1 MATASTT
8 ITFSAMLL
16 HVPMRANAAFYAGHT
31 IMATA
36 IGSSTP
42 PEKLFTFCRHSQ
54 ATNPVNHNTIDHYA
68 VPTTATRAVL
78 VPLTRAAAGLK
89 RLAAGYRGLQSDR
102 HGFSVWQTRLC
113 SSRGTQ
119 QQPEANREQWAS
131 QRTPCSHLWWQG
143 GRPHGGEQSEFK
155 DAR

>member
-1 MATASTT
+1 MCGGHIDMATASTT
-8 ITFSAMLL
+8 VTFSAMLL

-89 RLAAGYRGLQSDR
+89 RLAAGYGGRQSDR

-113 SSRGTQ
+113 SSRGT
-119 QQPEANREQWAS
+119 
-131 QRTPCSHLWWQG
+131 
-143 GRPHGGEQSEFK
+143 
-155 DAR
+155 